1 MEKKTICLT
10 KLSTGLENLRKR
22 WKFYGVWPVCGLC
35 ADWLHIRGISVK
47 PGELRITFAENA
59 AIDPTALMKLISEQQ
74 QYMNFKSGVQ
84 AQLIFRTVKLK
95 TDSLTWLEKNLPR
108 LAFD

>member
-1 MEKKTICLT
+1 MA
-10 KLSTGLENLRKR
+10 
-22 WKFYGVWPVCGLC
+22 CGLSAGFVPTAAYSRYQC
-35 ADWLHIRGISVK
+35 QTGRAAYS
-47 PGELRITFAENA
+47 FAENA
-59 AIDPTALMKLISEQQ
+59 AIDPTALMQLISEQQ

>member
-1 MEKKTICLT
+1 MQ
-10 KLSTGLENLRKR
+10 
-22 WKFYGVWPVCGLC
+22 
-35 ADWLHIRGISVK
+35 
-47 PGELRITFAENA
+47 
-59 AIDPTALMKLISEQQ
+59 LISEQQ